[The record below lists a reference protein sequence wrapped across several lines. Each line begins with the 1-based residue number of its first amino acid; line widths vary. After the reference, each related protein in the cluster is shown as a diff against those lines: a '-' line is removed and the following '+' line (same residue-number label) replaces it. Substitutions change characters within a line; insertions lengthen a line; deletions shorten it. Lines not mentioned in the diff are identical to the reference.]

1 MARPTTRISGTAQ
14 TLSDNERAPVRG
26 SLPRELLARKGRVSM
41 KNWRIVIATLIGAGA
56 SAAATPA
63 ALAEPPSTPPRADA
77 WYVVMCLA
85 PGETTPTAF
94 ERVDARAVEV
104 GNKDE
109 QVARYGDHHPGWQC
123 WVEPGQ

>member
-1 MARPTTRISGTAQ
+1 
-14 TLSDNERAPVRG
+14 
-26 SLPRELLARKGRVSM
+26 M

-85 PGETTPTAF
+85 PGDTTPTAY
-94 ERVDARAVEV
+94 ERVDAHAVEV

-109 QVARYGDHHPGWQC
+109 QVARYGDHHAGWEC

>member
-1 MARPTTRISGTAQ
+1 
-14 TLSDNERAPVRG
+14 
-26 SLPRELLARKGRVSM
+26 M

-85 PGETTPTAF
+85 PGETIPTAF
-94 ERVDARAVEV
+94 ERVDAHAVEV